1 MKINSREELERI
13 RNDYRKA
20 LNSQE
25 KQILICA
32 GTGCMAGGSIKIYE
46 KFKKIIEEKGL
57 KLELKLEKEI
67 EHDSSN
73 YDNKTASI
81 KNRKNEIIGLKKS

>member
-25 KQILICA
+25 KQILVCA

-46 KFKKIIEEKGL
+46 KFKKL
-57 KLELKLEKEI
+57 L
-67 EHDSSN
+67 
-73 YDNKTASI
+73 
-81 KNRKNEIIGLKKS
+81 RKRALSLN